1 MNEKIE
7 VRPIPKKTFIMIGI
21 LVIAGILFFYL
32 VSMGKAAKASKILL
46 QLGYENFS
54 NVKVYATQE
63 FLREDINI
71 KGMRYTVS
79 FNDNKNNQECK
90 GFVLKDYKGNVEKD
104 LLCKNK

>member
-1 MNEKIE
+1 MNTEIE
-7 VRPIPKKTFIMIGI
+7 VRPIPKKTIIIIGI
-21 LVIAGILFFYL
+21 LIVTGILFFYL
-32 VSMGKAAKASKILL
+32 VSMGKAAKASKILV

-71 KGMRYTVS
+71 KGMRYTIS
-79 FNDNKNNQECK
+79 FIDNKSNQECK

-104 LLCKNK
+104 LLCNNK